1 MDLTHIRILISYRDQ
16 NDPLNRKEVPT
27 MSQNIEKEFKNLL
40 NKEEYEA
47 LIVAFDLDETEPTK
61 QTNIYFDTPDFKL
74 KGLNSGLRIRMY
86 EDKGEITLKT
96 PIQEN
101 EKLETNDDLTLDEA
115 KTLVEAHLM
124 KATGNVADKLKG
136 LGIAPGDLVIIGQL
150 STIRYDFPGEK
161 GTFFLDKS
169 FYQDQMDYELEFES
183 ESLEEGALIF
193 QNFLKLH
200 GIKVRKA
207 KQKIER
213 MLAYPNSTTH
223 H

>member
-16 NDPLNRKEVPT
+16 NAPLNRKEVPT

-136 LGIAPGDLVIIGQL
+136 LGIATGDLVIIGQL
-150 STIRYDFPGEK
+150 STIRYDFPGDK

-200 GIKVRKA
+200 DIKVRKA

>member
-1 MDLTHIRILISYRDQ
+1 
-16 NDPLNRKEVPT
+16 

-124 KATGNVADKLKG
+124 KATGTVADKLKG

-150 STIRYDFPGEK
+150 STIRYDFPGDK

-200 GIKVRKA
+200 DIKVRKA

>member
-1 MDLTHIRILISYRDQ
+1 MVWLLTSISYLHDFFCLF
-16 NDPLNRKEVPT
+16 PYAFHFT
-27 MSQNIEKEFKNLL
+27 IFL

-124 KATGNVADKLKG
+124 KATGNVAVKLKG
-136 LGIAPGDLVIIGQL
+136 LGIATGDLVIIGQL
-150 STIRYDFPGEK
+150 STIRYDFPGDK